1 MKRKINEVFFK
12 RAGGW
17 CKPVEILYFRLG
29 VVDEESNGF
38 NR

>member
-1 MKRKINEVFFK
+1 MEFYFQ

-17 CKPVEILYFRLG
+17 CEPVITHYFRLG
-29 VVDEESNGF
+29 VVGEESNGF